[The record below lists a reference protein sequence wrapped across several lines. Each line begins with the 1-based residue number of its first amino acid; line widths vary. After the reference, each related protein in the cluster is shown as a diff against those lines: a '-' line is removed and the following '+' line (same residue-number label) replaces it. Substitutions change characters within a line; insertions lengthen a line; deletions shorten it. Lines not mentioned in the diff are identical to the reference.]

1 MLYSILFQLLY
12 FVLLMIDQAVVFD
25 IKICV
30 VDGDDYEMKLSMRC
44 WFVYRSCCLLSV
56 VDLIL

>member
-30 VDGDDYEMKLSMRC
+30 VDGDDYEMKL
-44 WFVYRSCCLLSV
+44 YSV
-56 VDLIL
+56 VGLCIVAVFCC

>member
-25 IKICV
+25 KKYV

-44 WFVYRSCCLLSV
+44 WFVYRSCCLL
-56 VDLIL
+56 LI